1 MKTDYAYLLNFSFYQ
16 KIDPEIHKRSC
27 IHDMC
32 RCTTLE
38 VDKKEDIYHTSMV
51 HEYGRSN
58 NPIERHVLERIL
70 SRLSPDDFEVNI
82 RGGYYG
88 EELDSIT
95 CEKLDQD
102 LETVRSLSTDSQKIE
117 FWLKEEYGHVLD
129 RLKDRA
135 WNFVPAIDISQI
147 KCGMDMVRTDRET
160 IKKYE
165 TLIDK
170 DKYEPVL
177 LCEYDG
183 VKYRLIDGR
192 HRLIAAQNLGKKT
205 IDIIVAGDKNEA

>member
-1 MKTDYAYLLNFSFYQ
+1 M
-16 KIDPEIHKRSC
+16 
-27 IHDMC
+27 
-32 RCTTLE
+32 
-38 VDKKEDIYHTSMV
+38 
-51 HEYGRSN
+51 
-58 NPIERHVLERIL
+58 
-70 SRLSPDDFEVNI
+70 
-82 RGGYYG
+82 
-88 EELDSIT
+88 
-95 CEKLDQD
+95 
-102 LETVRSLSTDSQKIE
+102 
-117 FWLKEEYGHVLD
+117 
-129 RLKDRA
+129 
-135 WNFVPAIDISQI
+135 PAIDISQI